1 MTEQTAIA
9 TASRPEIGYELLE
22 SDPRRLDG
30 ITIQRRLRPG
40 HVTLSESAK
49 PLPFFGVAP
58 GRQPNSEPVLLTV
71 KVARFT
77 PGTGAGQRSIGPVA
91 ENCLAE
97 EKTWARAEDLFH
109 SSGEDAT
116 HRWVARRFIQ
126 GVPMNRLDG
135 STSTELKRLYADY
148 LLAEIAQLHTSGEA
162 HLDIKP
168 SNVIVTPT
176 RTWLIDFEASRDAD
190 ASTSLPMLA
199 TASFASP
206 EQVLPRPGRRVGPAS
221 DVFSWGLTV
230 TSMFRPDFHPYC
242 DGRFDPVLLA
252 ALGEGTNG
260 SQKVLDLGC
269 ILDPALREAVRSAL
283 AWEPER
289 RPSAAD
295 LRRQLS
301 EHATAVVPQM
311 PATVVLDPADFAV
324 AEPWWRTAL
333 RYAGP
338 DGPFGDKHVPALVRA
353 ATYLGGAVVALFA
366 AMALQWL
373 IGVVA

>member
-1 MTEQTAIA
+1 MTEQTVLV
-9 TASRPEIGYELLE
+9 TDSRPEIGYELLE

-30 ITIQRRLRPG
+30 ITIKRRLRPG
-40 HVTLSESAK
+40 HVTLAESAK

-58 GRQPNSEPVLLTV
+58 GRQPNSDPVLLTV
-71 KVARFT
+71 KVARITST
-77 PGTGAGQRSIGPVA
+77 PGSGQRSVGPIA

-109 SSGEDAT
+109 SAGEDAGY
-116 HRWVARRFIQ
+116 RWVARRFIQ
-126 GVPMNRLDG
+126 GVPMNRLDA
-135 STSTELKRLYADY
+135 STGPELKRLYADY

-176 RTWLIDFEASRDAD
+176 RTWLIDFESSRDAD
-190 ASTSLPMLA
+190 ASTSLPMLT

-206 EQVLPRPGRRVGPAS
+206 EQVLPRPGRRIGPLS

-230 TSMFRPDFHPYC
+230 VSMFRRDYHPYC

-252 ALGEGTNG
+252 ALGEGANG
-260 SQKVLDLGC
+260 PQKVLDLDC
-269 ILDPALREAVRSAL
+269 IPDPALREAVRAAL
-283 AWEPER
+283 AWAPER
-289 RPSAAD
+289 RPGATD
-295 LRRQLS
+295 LRQQLS
-301 EHATAVVPQM
+301 EHATALIPEM
-311 PATVVLDPADFAV
+311 PATVVLDPADYAV

-338 DGPFGDKHVPALVRA
+338 DGPFGDKYVPALVRSTA
-353 ATYLGGAVVALFA
+353 YLGGAVVSLFA
-366 AMALQWL
+366 AMVLQWL
-373 IGVVA
+373 IGVVR

>member
-1 MTEQTAIA
+1 MTEQTVLA
-9 TASRPEIGYELLE
+9 TDSRPEIGFELLE

-30 ITIQRRLRPG
+30 ISIQRRLRPG
-40 HVTLSESAK
+40 HVTLAESAK

-58 GRQPNSEPVLLTV
+58 GRQPNSDPVLLTV

-77 PGTGAGQRSIGPVA
+77 PGGQRSIGPVA

-109 SSGEDAT
+109 SAGEDAT

-126 GVPMNRLDG
+126 GVPMNRLDA

-176 RTWLIDFEASRDAD
+176 RTWLIDFESSRDAD
-190 ASTSLPMLA
+190 ASTSLPMLT

-221 DVFSWGLTV
+221 DVFSWGLTA
-230 TSMFRPDFHPYC
+230 TSLFRSDYHPFC
-242 DGRFDPVLLA
+242 DGRFDPVTFA
-252 ALGEGTNG
+252 ALGEGALG
-260 SQKVLDLGC
+260 PQKVLDLGC
-269 ILDPALREAVRSAL
+269 IPDPSLREAVRSAL
-283 AWEPER
+283 AWAPEL
-289 RPSAAD
+289 RPTATE
-295 LRRQLS
+295 LRQRLS
-301 EHATAVVPQM
+301 EHATALIPEM

-324 AEPWWRTAL
+324 AEPWWRTGL

-338 DGPFGDKHVPALVRA
+338 DGPFGDKQVPALVRA
-353 ATYLGGAVVALFA
+353 TAYLGGAVVSLFA
-366 AMALQWL
+366 AMVLQWL
-373 IGVVA
+373 IGVVL